1 MFKNYFKVA
10 FRSLNKNRVYA
21 LINILGL
28 ALGLTVTILI
38 FMFVKDETSYDKHW
52 DGNDRIYRVGVKA
65 NTQGQKYDLPM
76 TPSLMAHSLRT
87 EFTDVE
93 TATRFG
99 IYDKELLVA
108 VDQNKMY
115 MKNIVYADSAFF
127 KVFDYEFIHGE
138 ATSALKDENSIVLTE
153 ETAIKLFGNKNAM
166 GEIVNSSFFGT
177 PKNYIVNGIVK
188 EPQGHS
194 HFQFNIFISSNYY
207 DTWWSNA
214 NKYTYVKLH
223 EGVNFDD
230 FKEKMTQ
237 NFMKKLSPEI
247 ELSFKMT
254 LEAFLSEGNA
264 MEYTM
269 SPIKDIHLYSHKSGE
284 IQPNGSIIYI
294 FIFIG
299 IALMVILIAGI
310 NFMNLST
317 ARAGKRAK
325 EVGVRKVVGASR
337 KMLITQFLTESVI
350 QSFMALFIAFILVEL
365 FLPGFNN
372 IMETD
377 INLFN
382 DYFAQTLLFSIIIAM
397 CYGLFAGSYPAL
409 FISAFAPIDVLK
421 GDLTKTKSG
430 ALLRKG
436 LVVIQFSASTILII
450 GMIIIFNQISFM
462 KNKDLGFNGNQVL
475 ILPIKT
481 VNMSADFD
489 TYKNRFLQNS
499 KVLDVSRAM
508 YFPGDNR
515 EDINRYTVDE
525 GVEKLLINN
534 MGVDYDFFKSLD
546 IELLEGRLFE
556 KDKEADSTRYFIVN
570 QTAAKYNNIKIG
582 SRIGYPLYPTQNMG
596 YGNVI
601 GIVKDFH
608 TKGFNEPIKPM
619 ILYIDQE
626 NCEFASIKIAPEDM
640 NSTIN
645 FIEKEWNKLEPSRP
659 FKYEFLDAKFGA
671 LMRQQE
677 NFGIMFLFLTI
688 LAIIISAMGLY
699 GLASYTAEQR
709 TKEIGIRKVLG
720 ASVGQIMNMLTKDF
734 MKLVLIANIF
744 AWPITYLLAKDWLSN
759 FSYQIDMPI
768 LPFIFAT
775 LLTLIIAIITV
786 SSQAYKAANSDP
798 VNALKYE

>member
-1 MFKNYFKVA
+1 MFKNYLKVA

-28 ALGLTVTILI
+28 ALGLTVAILI
-38 FMFVKDETSYDKHW
+38 FMFVKDEISYDKHW
-52 DGNDRIYRVGVKA
+52 DGNDRIYRIGVKA
-65 NTQGQKYDLPM
+65 NTQGQKYDLP
-76 TPSLMAHSLRT
+76 TSPSLMAHSLRT

-99 IYDKELLVA
+99 LYDKELLVG

-115 MKNIVYADSAFF
+115 LRNIVYADSAFF

-138 ATSALKDENSIVLTE
+138 ATSALKDKNSIVLTE
-153 ETAIKLFGNKNAM
+153 ETSIKLFGDKNAM
-166 GEIVNSSFFGT
+166 GKIVNSSFFGEQ
-177 PKNYIVNGIVK
+177 KNYIVKGIVK
-188 EPQGHS
+188 EPKGHS
-194 HFQFNIFISSNYY
+194 HFQFNIFIGSNYY

-214 NKYTYVKLH
+214 NKYTYVKLRK
-223 EGVNFDD
+223 GVNFDN

-254 LEAFLSEGNA
+254 LEEFLSEGNA
-264 MEYTM
+264 MEYTI
-269 SPIKDIHLYSHKSGE
+269 SPVKDIRLYSHKSGE
-284 IQPNGSIIYI
+284 IEPNGSIIYI

-299 IALMVILIAGI
+299 IAVMVILIAGI

-350 QSFMALFIAFILVEL
+350 QSFIALFIAFILVKI

-377 INLFN
+377 IILFN
-382 DYFAQTLLFSIIIAM
+382 DYFAQTFIFSIIITL

-409 FISAFAPIDVLK
+409 FMSAFKPIAVLK
-421 GDLTKTKSG
+421 GDLTKAKSG

-450 GMIIIFNQISFM
+450 GMIIIFKQISFM
-462 KNKDLGFNGNQVL
+462 QNKDLGFNGEQVL
-475 ILPIKT
+475 IVPIKT
-481 VNMSADFD
+481 EKMSADFD
-489 TYKNRFLQNS
+489 TYKNKFLQNS

-508 YFPGDNR
+508 YFPSDSR
-515 EDINRYTVDE
+515 EDINRYTVDLGSE
-525 GVEKLLINN
+525 NLLFNN

-570 QTAAKYNNIKIG
+570 QTAAKNNNIKIG
-582 SRIGYPLYPTQNMG
+582 SRIGYTLYPTQNMG

-601 GIVKDFH
+601 GIIKDFH

-619 ILYIDQE
+619 ILYIDQA

-659 FKYEFLDAKFGA
+659 FKYEFLDSKFGV
-671 LMRQQE
+671 LLRQQE
-677 NFGIMFLFLTI
+677 NFGTMFLFLTI
-688 LAIIISAMGLY
+688 LAILISSMGLY

-720 ASVGQIMNMLTKDF
+720 ASVGKIMNMLTKDF
-734 MKLVLIANIF
+734 IKLVLLANLF
-744 AWPITYLLAKDWLSN
+744 AWPISYLLAKDWLSK
-759 FSYQIDMPI
+759 FSYQIDMPV
-768 LPFIFAT
+768 LPFILAT
-775 LLTLIIAIITV
+775 LLALIIALFTV
-786 SSQAYKAANSDP
+786 STQAYQAANSDP
-798 VNALKYE
+798 VDSLKYE